1 MYFGNHLKLNCNQS
15 HTKKYYTT
23 LLIGGP
29 RRVKFIA
36 TESRVV
42 GGRGGAGENG
52 ESLKS
57 YRAPFCKMK
66 QS

>member
-1 MYFGNHLKLNCNQS
+1 MYFGKHLKLNCNQS
-15 HTKKYYTT
+15 HTQKYYTT

-42 GGRGGAGENG
+42 VGRRGQGRMV
-52 ESLKS
+52 SHL
-57 YRAPFCKMK
+57 RATEF
-66 QS
+66 SFAR